1 MLSTIGKCIVCF
13 SLFCIS
19 SFALAGI
26 SLDRTRLIINAGD
39 TGVVTVK
46 NDLNTKNAA
55 PVLIQSTVTEYGKNT
70 RLHQGKLFVSPPL
83 FRLEPGGSM
92 GVQVQML
99 SADGLPTDRE
109 SVFSFRAKAIPQ
121 APDASVKNYM
131 AIYVTSAIKVFYRP
145 DGLPGKADDS
155 YKAIRVTR
163 QGDKLLVTNPTPY
176 YVTFQKLSV
185 GGKDVPHVDMVPP
198 LGSQTYIV
206 PAGAAGK
213 VSWQTINDYGGYSE
227 VITQ

>member
-1 MLSTIGKCIVCF
+1 MFSPIGKCILFF
-13 SLFCIS
+13 SVLCIS

-39 TGVVTVK
+39 TGMVK
-46 NDLNTKNAA
+46 VQNELNTKNAA
-55 PVLIQSTVTEYGKNT
+55 PFLIQSTVTEYGKNT
-70 RLHQGKLFVSPPL
+70 RPEQGKFFVSPPL
-83 FRLEPGGSM
+83 FRLDPGGNM
-92 GVQVQML
+92 GVQVQLL
-99 SADGLPTDRE
+99 STDGLPTDRE

-131 AIYVTSAIKVFYRP
+131 AIIVTSAIKVFYRP
-145 DGLPGKADDS
+145 DGLSGKANDS
-155 YKAIRVTR
+155 YKAIHVIR

-176 YVTFQKLSV
+176 YVTFQTLSV
-185 GGKDVPHVDMVPP
+185 GGKNVPHGDMVPP
-198 LGSQTYIV
+198 LGSQAYIV

-213 VSWQTINDYGGYSE
+213 VSWQTINDYGGYSD